1 MAIQYLALSTM
12 IVLYSLMFLGG
23 YVSAA
28 GLGLTCPEWPL
39 CPNGIMPS
47 EEYLIE
53 WVHRLAA
60 AVTGALVVATMVASY
75 LNRLAD
81 LQIKVTSSLA
91 TVFVITQITLGA
103 LVIDLKLHAVLVAIH
118 LGIGILLF
126 SMVLL
131 TTLFAFRI
139 SGMAVVGYAGGG
151 GGGRHGRRGGDGGG
165 GGGDDD
171 DDDDDGGR
179 GGSRSSDGGSRSSSR
194 SSSND
199 ARQVASAR
207 LVEGASLR
215 E

>member
-1 MAIQYLALSTM
+1 
-12 IVLYSLMFLGG
+12 MFIGG
-23 YVSAA
+23 YISAA

-53 WVHRLAA
+53 WIHRLVAA
-60 AVTGALVVATMVASY
+60 TTGALVIATMVAS
-75 LNRLAD
+75 LINKNAD
-81 LQIKVTSSLA
+81 LKIKITSSLG

-139 SGMAVVGYAGGG
+139 S
-151 GGGRHGRRGGDGGG
+151 RRTIE
-165 GGGDDD
+165 
-171 DDDDDGGR
+171 
-179 GGSRSSDGGSRSSSR
+179 ST
-194 SSSND
+194 
-199 ARQVASAR
+199 A
-207 LVEGASLR
+207 
-215 E
+215 